1 MISNGTGNGAPRS
14 ADTPTDM
21 TPPRYAVDGREPSVI
36 ARPASLDD
44 LAAALRDAH
53 AAGQAVIPWGAG
65 SQMALGA
72 MPSRYDVALDLS
84 GLDAIVEHD
93 APNLTITAQAGAR
106 LSSLQAA
113 LAEAGQF
120 LPLDP
125 AYPEATI
132 GGLIATDASGG
143 WRLGYGTLRDLVLGV
158 RLVLADGTALK
169 LGGKTMKNV
178 AGYDLIK
185 LVVGSLG
192 TLGVVAEATLRAYA
206 HPPVSR
212 TLSVFTFPDPDKA
225 AALTARI
232 LDLRFGPTALDIF
245 SSAEGA
251 YIVLAR
257 LEGEPEAVD
266 ALAASIE
273 TLAHAI
279 PWLRVQVTE
288 TAASQELWR
297 AAGTGGAYWNGPQVS
312 YAVVARVGIPIAAVG
327 AFLAD
332 ARALTN
338 RFDVPR
344 LVTMHAG
351 SGAGYVHLG
360 ALRNQTTVEALAE
373 AALALRAVAETHGGH
388 VVLAA
393 APSQVKTRVPVWGPT
408 AAPELMA
415 EIKRQFDP
423 MDTLN
428 PGRFIV
434 S

>member
-158 RLVLADGTALK
+158 RLVLADGTVLK

-185 LVVGSLG
+185 PVVGSLG

-206 HPPVSR
+206 HPPV
-212 TLSVFTFPDPDKA
+212 
-225 AALTARI
+225 
-232 LDLRFGPTALDIF
+232 
-245 SSAEGA
+245 
-251 YIVLAR
+251 
-257 LEGEPEAVD
+257 
-266 ALAASIE
+266 
-273 TLAHAI
+273 
-279 PWLRVQVTE
+279 
-288 TAASQELWR
+288 
-297 AAGTGGAYWNGPQVS
+297 
-312 YAVVARVGIPIAAVG
+312 
-327 AFLAD
+327 
-332 ARALTN
+332 
-338 RFDVPR
+338 
-344 LVTMHAG
+344 
-351 SGAGYVHLG
+351 
-360 ALRNQTTVEALAE
+360 
-373 AALALRAVAETHGGH
+373 
-388 VVLAA
+388 
-393 APSQVKTRVPVWGPT
+393 
-408 AAPELMA
+408 
-415 EIKRQFDP
+415 
-423 MDTLN
+423 
-428 PGRFIV
+428 
-434 S
+434 

>member
-1 MISNGTGNGAPRS
+1 MTHNGKGNGAARPV
-14 ADTPTDM
+14 DTPAE
-21 TPPRYAVDGREPSVI
+21 TPTPSYAVDGREPSVVQ
-36 ARPASLDD
+36 RPASLDD
-44 LAAALRDAH
+44 LVAALRAAH

-72 MPSRYDVALDLS
+72 PPTRYDVALDLS
-84 GLDAIVEHD
+84 GLDAILEHD
-93 APNLTITAQAGAR
+93 APNLTITAQAGTR
-106 LSSLQAA
+106 LSSLQAT
-113 LAEAGQF
+113 LADAGQF

-125 AYPEATI
+125 PYPDATL

-273 TLAHAI
+273 TLAHEI

-288 TAASQELWR
+288 TADSQELWR
-297 AAGTGGAYWNGPQVS
+297 ATGTGGAYWNGPQVN
-312 YAVVARVGIPIAAVG
+312 YGVVARVGVPIAAVG
-327 AFLAD
+327 PFLAE
-332 ARALTN
+332 ARAITDCC
-338 RFDVPR
+338 DVPR

-360 ALRNQTTVEALAE
+360 AMRGQTTVEALAD
-373 AALALRAVAETHGGH
+373 AALALRAAAEALGGH
-388 VVLAA
+388 VVLAT
-393 APSQVKTRVPVWGPT
+393 APPQVKARVPVWGPT
-408 AAPELMA
+408 AAPDLMA

-423 MDTLN
+423 TDTLN
-428 PGRFIV
+428 PGRFV
-434 S
+434 V